1 MIPSISIPQN
11 FTVVTQPSYTYAMDL
26 ENQVIRGYVDNLEAM
41 KQAIYK
47 ILSTSRFLELIYSW
61 NYGAEL
67 DGLLGRSK
75 DYIYSE
81 LRIRIKEAL
90 LADDRIMDVHT
101 FSFSSYR
108 NTISVTFIA
117 ETIVGDIT
125 ATKEVKI

>member
-81 LRIRIKEAL
+81 LL
-90 LADDRIMDVHT
+90 L
-101 FSFSSYR
+101 
-108 NTISVTFIA
+108 
-117 ETIVGDIT
+117 
-125 ATKEVKI
+125 